1 MTKMD
6 FVAALLLC
14 STMSVQE
21 LNDLADARS
30 QFINDKRTE
39 EVK

>member
-14 STMSVQE
+14 SSMSVQE
-21 LNDLADARS
+21 LCEMSDARS
-30 QFINDKRTE
+30 QFITDSRE